1 MLTHF
6 CGLLSCNFK
15 GTLFQVHTR
24 DLVLL
29 LLLLLRLVMM
39 MLLQL
44 LLPLL
49 GSGWWFQNKDNF
61 LDPFPSSIVVVV
73 VFVRR
78 SRPRPRSKNQP
89 GPCVVLRCCTHH
101 TLQQLRRHTAM
112 AAGFSE
118 VHIRRP
124 SPRASTA
131 TLFQC
136 SRRGVFLFPR
146 PMKIGTIF
154 VSPQLRS
161 LLASF
166 GSFPNHTYRKNRPAP
181 PRGPLPFLEKELLFS
196 SLF

>member
-24 DLVLL
+24 DLVL

-73 VFVRR
+73 VVFVRR

-89 GPCVVLRCCTHH
+89 GPVWCC
-101 TLQQLRRHTAM
+101 
-112 AAGFSE
+112 AA
-118 VHIRRP
+118 VHITHY
-124 SPRASTA
+124 SNSVVT
-131 TLFQC
+131 
-136 SRRGVFLFPR
+136 
-146 PMKIGTIF
+146 
-154 VSPQLRS
+154 QLW
-161 LLASF
+161 LLASARF
-166 GSFPNHTYRKNRPAP
+166 IVVVQVQEHQQQLSSSIRAVEFFFFPVR
-181 PRGPLPFLEKELLFS
+181 
-196 SLF
+196 